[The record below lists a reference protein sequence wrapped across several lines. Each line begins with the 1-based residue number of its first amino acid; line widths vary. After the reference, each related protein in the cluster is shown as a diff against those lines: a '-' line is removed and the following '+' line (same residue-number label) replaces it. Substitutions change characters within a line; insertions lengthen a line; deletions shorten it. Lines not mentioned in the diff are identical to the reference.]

1 LRSSS
6 SWWGRKVRQARA
18 HVAARV
24 SAADRADLAGWLTP
38 AELAL
43 FDAMPVADRRHGLD
57 VVNRLRDVGARDPD
71 LLLAGL
77 LHDCGKGPDVR
88 LVHRVAWS
96 LSERYGAWVL
106 VPAAVVPGMGAGI
119 TRIRDHAEI
128 SAEMMLAAGA
138 SPRAADLARH
148 QAAPVD
154 PILGDLLHAADE
166 AA

>member
-24 SAADRADLAGWLTP
+24 TDEERAGLAAWLTP
-38 AELAL
+38 AELVL

-57 VVNRLRDVGARDPD
+57 VVGRLRAVGARDPD

-106 VPAAVVPGMGAGI
+106 VPAAAVPGLRAGI